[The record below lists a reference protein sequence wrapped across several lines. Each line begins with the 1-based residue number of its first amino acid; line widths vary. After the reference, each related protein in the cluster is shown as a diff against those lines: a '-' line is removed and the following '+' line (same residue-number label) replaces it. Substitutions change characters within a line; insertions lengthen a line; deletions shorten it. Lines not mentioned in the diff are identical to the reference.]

1 MQALYDNLLNLLE
14 NLPTVAVATVSAGI
28 VILLSIAYLISRR
41 AFSVWHE
48 ALFLQRTNRRLR
60 DYQGDLEPDYPFY
73 GKTPK
78 RIQRAWDVF
87 REDVEGSTF
96 LNIND
101 YIKIQNITGKGE
113 AFGRGGLY
121 LSAALV
127 CALLGA
133 FLIYLSCAMQ
143 RTQMSEYFPAAL
155 PLVSLII
162 PFMFVSIGRNAYKLL
177 DEQCSV
183 FCSLASLH
191 IFCSSTISANEIY
204 SALKETNE
212 SIKTIGNV
220 INELPDVQQAIFST
234 KEMVAAIAH
243 VQSNANAEALEKL
256 AEQYCDTMNERM
268 NGQLARMG
276 EIMQAT
282 FDSQNAIRNAMLV
295 LLNDIQTTAH
305 TLRQETKELNPHK

>member
-1 MQALYDNLLNLLE
+1 MQALYDNMLNLLE
-14 NLPTVAVATVSAGI
+14 NLPTVAVAAVSACI
-28 VILLSIAYLISRR
+28 VILLSIGYLISRR

-48 ALFLQRTNRRLR
+48 ALFLQRTSRRLR
-60 DYQGDLEPDYPFY
+60 NYQGDLEPDYPFY

-78 RIQRAWDVF
+78 RILRAWDVF
-87 REDVEGSTF
+87 REDVEDSTF

-121 LSAALV
+121 LSTAVV

-133 FLIYLSCAMQ
+133 FLIYLSCALQ
-143 RTQMSEYFPAAL
+143 RTPMVEYFPAAL
-155 PLVSLII
+155 PLISLII
-162 PFMFVSIGRNAYKLL
+162 PFIFVSIGRNAYKLL
-177 DEQCSV
+177 DEQCKA

-191 IFCSSTISANEIY
+191 IFCSPSVSVNEIY
-204 SALKETNE
+204 SSLKDTND
-212 SIKTIGNV
+212 SIKVIGD
-220 INELPDVQQAIFST
+220 IIKELPDVQQSIFST
-234 KEMVAAIAH
+234 KEMVAAMAH

-276 EIMQAT
+276 EILQAT

-305 TLRQETKELNPHK
+305 NLRQEAKENSSHK